1 MIPIELLVMGK
12 ALKILLVDDD
22 KALVKTLTMF
32 LQYEGHQVEST
43 TDPLEAFEM
52 AGRNRFDLIIADYF
66 MNQMDGVELVT
77 KCREKQIG
85 LQAILI
91 TGHWDKLCE
100 AGDICAK
107 FKAVLPKPLDIDRL
121 IEELNTVIAIE

>member
-1 MIPIELLVMGK
+1 MGEM
-12 ALKILLVDDD
+12 LKILLVDDD

-32 LQYEGHQVEST
+32 LQYEGHEVEAT

-52 AGRNRFDLIIADYF
+52 AGRHTFDLIIADYF
-66 MNQMDGVELVT
+66 MAQMDGIELVD
-77 KCREKQIG
+77 KCRERQID

-91 TGHWDKLCE
+91 TGHWDRLSE

-121 IEELNTVIAIE
+121 VEELNTVKSIQL